1 MVFDGGDR
9 KRLEPGVGLPFH
21 NAPRNATRMDESRYA
36 HAAQATGARLRT
48 VLADTESVSELRQV
62 SPAKRRRMARH
73 LTPPGAVLVLAGLTP
88 ILVSSPLAWKV
99 VGLVVLAIAVLLIGV
114 VIGLRRS
121 AAQDEAAQDET
132 ELDAAITASALG
144 YAPCGSD
151 CAGGACGMDDCAVK
165 ALRR

>member
-1 MVFDGGDR
+1 MVLNGGDR
-9 KRLEPGVGLPFH
+9 KRLEPGVGVSFD

-36 HAAQATGARLRT
+36 HAAQATGARLTT
-48 VLADTESVSELRQV
+48 VLADTESVNELRQV

-88 ILVSSPLAWKV
+88 ILVSSPLAWKI
-99 VGLVVLAIAVLLIGV
+99 VGLIVLAIAVLLIGV

-121 AAQDEAAQDET
+121 AAQDEAVQDEA
-132 ELDAAITASALG
+132 ELDAALTASALG
-144 YAPCGSD
+144 YAPCGGECVS
-151 CAGGACGMDDCAVK
+151 GACGVDDCAVK